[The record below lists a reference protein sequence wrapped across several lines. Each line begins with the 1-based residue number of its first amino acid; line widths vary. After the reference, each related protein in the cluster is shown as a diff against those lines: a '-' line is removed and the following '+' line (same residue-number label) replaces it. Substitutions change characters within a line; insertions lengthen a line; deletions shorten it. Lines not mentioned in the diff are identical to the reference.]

1 MEPESEPSRSP
12 KIPANGT
19 SSAGAKTPA
28 PTLSACACGVLISEQ
43 QLALIITL
51 MQNYWKAFTGSEFK
65 FHFTSE
71 SKPYLLPPKHRIS
84 REVRMQLTC
93 DRPPRV
99 GSAWAPAA
107 S

>member
-19 SSAGAKTPA
+19 SSAGASNARPDVVRVR
-28 PTLSACACGVLISEQ
+28 VLITKQ
-43 QLALIITL
+43 QLALLITL

-65 FHFTSE
+65 FHLTSE
-71 SKPYLLPPKHRIS
+71 SKQYLLRPKHRIS
-84 REVRMQLTC
+84 HEVSMQLTC